1 MPTNA
6 AGTPHIRLFH
16 EPAEHNPR
24 TTPLLGIFR
33 RNFRGQVWKT
43 GKNPVR
49 ICRKRD
55 KKVCTSEPGW
65 VWEMFCCASH
75 LGKLLHLLQ
84 RQPWFTDV
92 RTPSAQ
98 NNRKKLNRSGNETET
113 GGTGAT
119 FAEHNLLADVPD
131 LSICLGSVYF
141 YGGRG
146 TVAKNRTLT
155 ECCSDRI
162 AKGDNQ
168 VQPTQT
174 LRHRIQEL

>member
-1 MPTNA
+1 
-6 AGTPHIRLFH
+6 
-16 EPAEHNPR
+16 
-24 TTPLLGIFR
+24 
-33 RNFRGQVWKT
+33 V
-43 GKNPVR
+43 
-49 ICRKRD
+49 
-55 KKVCTSEPGW
+55 
-65 VWEMFCCASH
+65 
-75 LGKLLHLLQ
+75 GKLLLSPRQQAGLVASPGHL
-84 RQPWFTDV
+84 RQ
-92 RTPSAQ
+92 
-98 NNRKKLNRSGNETET
+98 NYRKKPNRSGHDSQA

-119 FAEHNLLADVPD
+119 FAEHDLLADVPD

-162 AKGDNQ
+162 AQGDNQ